1 MWFITT
7 NSILLVDVAATING
21 MCLAIAQSKDISLLV
36 KSVGAKT
43 NQEPLVHMGE
53 SNTVSCIPAS

>member
-1 MWFITT
+1 M
-7 NSILLVDVAATING
+7 DVAATIKG
-21 MCLAIAQSKDISLLV
+21 MRLAIAQTKDISLLV
-36 KSVGAKT
+36 KSVGTKT